1 MRGNRQNRKFPFRI
15 PEKKLHWKDF
25 LLLPGWIRML
35 AISTVTLLLLTAVF
49 FMAGNYLYSPQKVA
63 RDYYEAMLA
72 GDWNQMYDCCRF
84 PEGQFLSRINF
95 VNAMSYGTSGEKNT
109 PEIKNY
115 RMRRKETDES
125 SGVSTYTVSYTLQ
138 GVSESQNST
147 VKIARGSRIMGPFY
161 EWYIVPEDLYVENVE
176 IAVPEDADFY
186 LDCTRILDQYESEDS
201 DASTGNGEKVYEI
214 PCLFLG
220 YHTARIHEKERTDYR
235 EIFYV
240 KNNGHLEFLPELKL
254 NDSTGKEIAD
264 LLEDAVQDFCDA
276 GMKKE
281 SFSKIRSCFSSDAQV
296 QKKAEE
302 TFEEFCQ
309 GVADENNTG
318 LANLTIT
325 NIDTVVSNTD
335 GQMKAEVTFSYT
347 AERVEKR
354 LFFFYRTVTESG
366 TKKLELQIGSSGGEW
381 KIESWN

>member
-1 MRGNRQNRKFPFRI
+1 
-15 PEKKLHWKDF
+15 
-25 LLLPGWIRML
+25 ML

-84 PEGQFLSRINF
+84 PKGQFLSRINF

-115 RMRRKETDES
+115 RLRRKETDES

-186 LDCTRILDQYESEDS
+186 LDDILCS
-201 DASTGNGEKVYEI
+201 
-214 PCLFLG
+214 
-220 YHTARIHEKERTDYR
+220 
-235 EIFYV
+235 
-240 KNNGHLEFLPELKL
+240 
-254 NDSTGKEIAD
+254 
-264 LLEDAVQDFCDA
+264 
-276 GMKKE
+276 
-281 SFSKIRSCFSSDAQV
+281 
-296 QKKAEE
+296 
-302 TFEEFCQ
+302 
-309 GVADENNTG
+309 
-318 LANLTIT
+318 
-325 NIDTVVSNTD
+325 
-335 GQMKAEVTFSYT
+335 
-347 AERVEKR
+347 
-354 LFFFYRTVTESG
+354 
-366 TKKLELQIGSSGGEW
+366 
-381 KIESWN
+381 